1 MRKRNVSAVYE
12 SSYDT
17 SNSYPSDYSA
27 QYDGGSGNI
36 INMQPAGSPL
46 GSPAGSFGG
55 GQTGFPKLPTLPTG
69 TQQPTPNLDLY
80 NLRCPDGYKL
90 VRGRCKSVGTNVG
103 TSGANGGGGANGGA
117 NDGLLN
123 GGVNGGA
130 NGGGTSGGGANGGSA
145 TNDEDGVN
153 GGNDSSS
160 DGTNDSGTNAGAN
173 GTSNLKKYLLPIAII
188 GILVIG
194 YFSIKKV
201 LKNG

>member
-17 SNSYPSDYSA
+17 SNNYPSDYSA

-36 INMQPAGSPL
+36 INMQPAGSP
-46 GSPAGSFGG
+46 AGSGGG

-80 NLRCPDGYKL
+80 NLRCPNGFKM
-90 VRGRCKSVGTNVG
+90 VRGKCKSVGTSG
-103 TSGANGGGGANGGA
+103 SGANGTSGTSGGANGT
-117 NDGLLN
+117 
-123 GGVNGGA
+123 GA
-130 NGGGTSGGGANGGSA
+130 NGGNA
-145 TNDEDGVN
+145 TNDEDGANGATNDEDIVN
-153 GGNDSSS
+153 SGGDGSGG
-160 DGTNDSGTNAGAN
+160 GTNDSGTNAGAN